1 MEWFSAHWLDMLT
14 TFLGLLYIWLEY
26 RSSIILWFVGIIMPA
41 LDIFLYW
48 DKELFGDSF
57 MAGYYTIAHIW
68 GFWVW
73 KFGRSKEE
81 KKPLVIGHLPIK
93 NLLPLIVIFAI
104 LWYATYWV
112 LINFTR
118 STIPIADAFTNA
130 LSFIALWAL
139 SRKYVEQWL
148 LWIVVDAVSVY
159 LYVIKDVPF
168 KAGLYFLYIVIAV
181 LGYRQ
186 WLKKIPATS

>member
-1 MEWFSAHWLDMLT
+1 
-14 TFLGLLYIWLEY
+14 
-26 RSSIILWFVGIIMPA
+26 
-41 LDIFLYW
+41 
-48 DKELFGDSF
+48 
-57 MAGYYTIAHIW
+57 MAGYYTFAHIW
-68 GFWVW
+68 GFLVW

-81 KKPLVIGHLPIK
+81 KKPLAIGHLPVK
-93 NLLPLIVIFAI
+93 KLLPLIVIFAI

-112 LINFTR
+112 LVNFTR

-148 LWIVVDAVSVY
+148 LWILVDAVSVY

-186 WLKKIPATS
+186 WLKKIPNSQQVN